1 MKTLTIKN
9 IPLLILPAILL
20 LLSVAAFGAN
30 KASAPIH
37 IEADRMISQEQKN
50 SVIFLG
56 NVDASQG
63 NLTIRCQEMTVYYT
77 QDKGKKKGRNSSSEV
92 KKLICRKNVE
102 ITQGDWLGTGNRMD
116 YFARDRKVILS
127 GNAKAWQGPNMVSG
141 KTITYYLDEKRS
153 IVEQD
158 RKKSGRVTAVIHP
171 ESDTKK

>member
-1 MKTLTIKN
+1 MKTIPIKN
-9 IPLLILPAILL
+9 IPAILPAILL
-20 LLSVAAFGAN
+20 LLSVAAFAAD

-50 SVIFLG
+50 SVVFLG
-56 NVDASQG
+56 NVDAKQG
-63 NLTIRCQEMTVYYT
+63 DLTIRCEEMTVYYT
-77 QDKGKKKGRNSSSEV
+77 QDKSKKKTRGGSNEV
-92 KKLICRKNVE
+92 KKLVCRKKVE

-116 YFARDRKVILS
+116 YLSKDRKVILS

-158 RKKSGRVTAVIHP
+158 KKKSGRVTAVIHP
-171 ESDTKK
+171 ESDAKK